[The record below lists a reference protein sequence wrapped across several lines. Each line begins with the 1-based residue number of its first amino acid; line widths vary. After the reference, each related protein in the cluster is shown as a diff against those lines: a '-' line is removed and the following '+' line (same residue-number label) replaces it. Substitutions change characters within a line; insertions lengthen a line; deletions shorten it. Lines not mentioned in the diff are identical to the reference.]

1 MIGFKEFITEQ
12 IIPKDDFLHDDPNN
26 GIMHRANIK
35 GNSVLFAAI
44 RDDDEPD
51 HATLNFLVNGSHSK
65 KSSNI
70 KNDAGAEIYHHVRNT
85 VNSYIHHFKP
95 KKVSFTAYHDIYHD
109 MYGQLG
115 KQIARKHSG
124 EYKLGKPSR
133 STGFKPIHNVTFPN
147 HVTEN
152 KLATIAA
159 SALLSYGAY
168 ALNTPHSLNT
178 NEDPTKDSKVHMI
191 MKGMDKIQKANELRD
206 KANKSPWKA
215 KVTK

>member
-1 MIGFKEFITEQ
+1 MIRFKEFITEQ

-65 KSSNI
+65 NSSNI
-70 KNDAGAEIYHHVRNT
+70 KNNAGAEIYHHVRNI

-95 KKVSFTAYHDIYHD
+95 KKVSFTAYHSKYHD

-124 EYKLGKPSR
+124 KYEVGKTR

-159 SALLSYGAY
+159 SALLSYGSY
-168 ALNTPHSLNT
+168 ALSTPHSLNT
-178 NEDPTKDSKVHMI
+178 NEDPPKDRKVHMI
-191 MKGMDKIQKANELRD
+191 MKGMDKIQQ
-206 KANKSPWKA
+206 ANKSPWKA